1 MKKMRFA
8 KAVAFSC
15 LSVGYEDWFAK
26 CEKKGAQVREIAFIL
41 PTLSVYT

>member
-15 LSVGYEDWFAK
+15 LSVCYEYLFAK

>member
-1 MKKMRFA
+1 MEKMRFA

-15 LSVGYEDWFAK
+15 LSAGYVDWFAK
-26 CEKKGAQVREIAFIL
+26 CEKNGAQVREIAFIL

>member
-1 MKKMRFA
+1 MRFA
-8 KAVAFSC
+8 KVVAFSC
-15 LSVGYEDWFAK
+15 ISVGYEGLSAK

>member
-8 KAVAFSC
+8 KAIAFSYI
-15 LSVGYEDWFAK
+15 SVGYEDWFAK
-26 CEKKGAQVREIAFIL
+26 CEKNGAQVREIAFIL

>member
-1 MKKMRFA
+1 MKKMRLLSQI
-8 KAVAFSC
+8 AFSC

>member
-8 KAVAFSC
+8 KAVAFFC
-15 LSVGYEDWFAK
+15 ISVGYEDWFAK
-26 CEKKGAQVREIAFIL
+26 CEKNGAQVREIAFIL